1 MWEENIKTMII
12 FCNNQTT
19 INDIKLIATKIEQT
33 FILKSDIFIYE
44 KISKYTSK
52 FITFKIIATDGEEE
66 REKIQELRAK
76 FINRKARSNT
86 FFTINALNRVI
97 LSEIGEIDPTYK
109 IDWSNYQNRL
119 LVLEADRTNK
129 DRKYLA
135 NYQIQK
141 LGCIYK
147 EDNNWLLEEF

>member
-1 MWEENIKTMII
+1 MII

-109 IDWSNYQNRL
+109 ID
-119 LVLEADRTNK
+119 
-129 DRKYLA
+129 
-135 NYQIQK
+135 
-141 LGCIYK
+141 
-147 EDNNWLLEEF
+147 